1 MIFTTTN
8 PYTGTKIA
16 EYTADSSEQIEEKLA
31 RASKEQPQW
40 AALSFDERGNLMR
53 LLAGYLRQHKPEL
66 ARLITTEMG
75 KILTESAAEI
85 EKCAGQC
92 AYYAEHA
99 AQLLGDE
106 IVLTE
111 AQNSRVVQEPVGV
124 VLAIMPWNFPF
135 WQVFRYAIPALM
147 AGNVTLLKPA
157 PNTLACGLAIAEAFR
172 SVGFPEGVFQ
182 CLIVDVDVI
191 ENLLADDRVGMVTLT
206 GSERAG
212 SSVASLAGRN
222 IKKSVLELGGSDAF
236 IVLADADIEQA
247 AKAAVQSRMG
257 NAGQVCIAAKRFLV
271 EKSVKA
277 DFTARVKIGIEAIR
291 QGDPTDPTTQMGPL
305 ARLDLAEA
313 LEHQLQQAL
322 QQGVTLLVGGTRN
335 GANFAPTL
343 LDHVTPDCAV
353 FQEETFGPLATITE
367 VRDADEA
374 LQLANQSRYGLS
386 ATIWTGDMNRAAELS
401 RKLQVGSVFVNAVVR
416 SDSRLPI
423 GGVKKSG
430 YGRELSKAGIRDFC
444 VTKTIWIG

>member
-1 MIFTTTN
+1 MMITTN
-8 PYTGTKIA
+8 PYTGTQIA
-16 EYTADSSEQIEEKLA
+16 EYTADSPEQIEEKLA
-31 RASKEQPQW
+31 RASEEQPRW
-40 AALSFDERGNLMR
+40 ATLSFDERGALMQS
-53 LLAGYLRQHKPEL
+53 LAGYLRQHKSEL

-75 KILTESAAEI
+75 KILAESAAEI

-92 AYYAEHA
+92 DYYAEHA
-99 AQLLGDE
+99 SQLLADQ
-106 IVLTE
+106 IVPTE
-111 AQNSRVVQEPVGV
+111 ASDSRVVHEPMGV

-157 PNTLACGLAIAEAFR
+157 PNTIGCGLAIAEAFR
-172 SVGFPEGVFQ
+172 SVGFPDGVFQ
-182 CLIVDVDVI
+182 VLIVDVDVV
-191 ENLLADDRVGMVTLT
+191 ETLLADDRVGMVTLT

-271 EKSVKA
+271 EQSVKA
-277 DFTARVKIGIEAIR
+277 DFTARVKTGIEAIR
-291 QGDPTDPTTQMGPL
+291 QGDPTDPATQMGPL
-305 ARLDLAEA
+305 ARLDLAET
-313 LEHQLQQAL
+313 LERQLQEAL
-322 QQGVTLLVGGTRN
+322 QQGATVLAGGTRN

-343 LDHVTPDCAV
+343 LDNVTPDSVV
-353 FQEETFGPLATITE
+353 FQEETFGPLAAITE
-367 VRDADEA
+367 VRNADEA
-374 LQLANQSRYGLS
+374 VLLANQSRYGLS
-386 ATIWTGDMNRAAELS
+386 ATIWTRDINLAAQLS
-401 RKLQVGSVFVNAVVR
+401 RQLQVGSVFVNAVVR

-430 YGRELSKAGIRDFC
+430 YGRELSETGIRDFC
-444 VTKTIWIG
+444 VTKTIYMAN